1 MVAMRA
7 ETHGH
12 VPGHPS
18 CQRQPGLVVAITRRH
33 PEGYSFIHVHD
44 MIRILEG
51 LEMAHMPMMPQRIP
65 DSGLCPLPCRIH
77 KLARCAA
84 LVTDLL
90 ILPLFQHGVGGC
102 QRQEIKRALPSY
114 YTRGHRSRRLIF
126 VGGLSSPRGVSIIQ
140 KTLVRTSWH
149 TPPMSIAEHRHLTP
163 VASQEFGV
171 SLERV
176 NWLGNSV
183 NLIYLPASMIVPLG
197 FSRLGLL
204 HHWFNWTVDICVDS
218 LCWDHKKPFPRWQ
231 ICSAA
236 NRTGFSQPWFQI
248 LGPKYSETW
257 FDLRGRTTSTMI
269 ISIANPVGAAL
280 SQLIA
285 PAFSTVRESVLILAI
300 ITSAA
305 APTAILIASK
315 PPTPP
320 TYAGSHPSP
329 PAAQIFRAFIGK
341 ARQGDAFMSFRE
353 RIDMAIVTLLF
364 GSFVAAFSAFSILIN
379 QIFAP
384 YGYSSD
390 AAGIMGG
397 VLILA
402 GIVGAVILSPIFDR
416 YLTHHLAL
424 ASKVLVPLL
433 AASYIALIWDVRVNN
448 YAGLYVVMVVIGVAS
463 FTLLP
468 IALEIGC
475 EVTRS
480 AETSSAALWFTG
492 NLLSVVFVL
501 SMNALKDD
509 SPDAN
514 PPSNMFKSLIF
525 QACFVA
531 VVAVSVFGLKGQQTR
546 RELDVQKQQARQEG
560 EPHGKIGV
568 PPRGLDSRC
577 LRITSELATW
587 NSRFRFAIYWH
598 IKMDW
603 EEPSTTECRELL
615 KAIAS
620 EPKSGAFQRLPF
632 EELIHPAY

>member
-1 MVAMRA
+1 MEPAGVKDKKANELSQIVTREDIVQGDSSSSVASPSP
-7 ETHGH
+7 ETY
-12 VPGHPS
+12 
-18 CQRQPGLVVAITRRH
+18 QLYKRRWLGLVGICLLN
-33 PEGYSFIHVHD
+33 I
-44 MIRILEG
+44 I
-51 LEMAHMPMMPQRIP
+51 
-65 DSGLCPLPCRIH
+65 SGLNWLW
-77 KLARCAA
+77 
-84 LVTDLL
+84 
-90 ILPLFQHGVGGC
+90 F
-102 QRQEIKRALPSY
+102 S
-114 YTRGHRSRRLIF
+114 
-126 VGGLSSPRGVSIIQ
+126 
-140 KTLVRTSWH
+140 
-149 TPPMSIAEHRHLTP
+149 SIAINTSE
-163 VASQEFGV
+163 EFQV

-183 NLIYLPASMIVPLG
+183 NLVYLPVSMIVPLG
-197 FSRLGLL
+197 FSRFGLRISCIIGSVGLL
-204 HHWFNWTVDICVDS
+204 LSAWIRYAGSTRGLSPDGRYALLLIG
-218 LCWDHKKPFPRWQ
+218 Q
-231 ICSAA
+231 IF
-236 NRTGFSQPWFQI
+236 TGFSQPWFQI

-257 FDLRGRTTSTMI
+257 FDLRGRTTATMVI
-269 ISIANPVGAAL
+269 AIANPIGAAL

-285 PAFSTVRESVLILAI
+285 PAFSTARESVLILAI

-329 PAAQIFRAFIGK
+329 PAVQVLRAFIGK
-341 ARQGDAFMSFRE
+341 ARQGEAVMSLRE
-353 RIDMAIVTLLF
+353 RADMTIVTFLF

-390 AAGIMGG
+390 EAGIMGG

-402 GIVGAVILSPIFDR
+402 GIVGAAVLSPVFDR

-424 ASKVLVPLL
+424 ASKILVPLL
-433 AASYIALIWDVRVNN
+433 AACYIALIWDVRANN

-509 SPDAN
+509 SPDAS

-531 VVAVSVFGLKGQQTR
+531 VIAISVFGLKGEQTR
-546 RELDVQKQQARQEG
+546 RELDVQKQQARHEG
-560 EPHGKIGV
+560 EA
-568 PPRGLDSRC
+568 RG
-577 LRITSELATW
+577 
-587 NSRFRFAIYWH
+587 
-598 IKMDW
+598 
-603 EEPSTTECRELL
+603 
-615 KAIAS
+615 
-620 EPKSGAFQRLPF
+620 G
-632 EELIHPAY
+632 